1 MTSYEE
7 IVLAFFLQ
15 RLIPDPGEL
24 PFVSFSVLLYES
36 IIVAEQYSDQRYSA
50 IFFYCASCYN
60 VLQSTEWKEMVSMN
74 TITVRLNKDEAR
86 IYKEYAEFK
95 NMPLSTLMKEALEG
109 KIEEEIDLKAIL
121 AYEERLK
128 NNEVEY
134 ISFDEVKK
142 RLGM

>member
-1 MTSYEE
+1 
-7 IVLAFFLQ
+7 
-15 RLIPDPGEL
+15 
-24 PFVSFSVLLYES
+24 
-36 IIVAEQYSDQRYSA
+36 
-50 IFFYCASCYN
+50 
-60 VLQSTEWKEMVSMN
+60 MN
-74 TITVRLNKDEAR
+74 TITVRMNKDEAR

-128 NNEVEY
+128 NNEVEF

>member
-1 MTSYEE
+1 
-7 IVLAFFLQ
+7 
-15 RLIPDPGEL
+15 
-24 PFVSFSVLLYES
+24 
-36 IIVAEQYSDQRYSA
+36 
-50 IFFYCASCYN
+50 
-60 VLQSTEWKEMVSMN
+60 MN